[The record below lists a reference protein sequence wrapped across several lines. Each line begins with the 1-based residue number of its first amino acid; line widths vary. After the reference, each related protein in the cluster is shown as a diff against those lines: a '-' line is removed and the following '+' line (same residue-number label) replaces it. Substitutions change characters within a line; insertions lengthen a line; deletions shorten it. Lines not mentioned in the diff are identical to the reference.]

1 MRLPAGEFSPLT
13 SKHDMKVLIQN
24 PTTLSYF
31 RAEQK
36 WTADPGEAWDFKDS
50 RNAVR
55 FCAEHDMLGHEIVL
69 KFPDER
75 YDVHMP
81 ARAAAPQRMER
92 ATAESRRIGTGSRP
106 SLVRHLAA

>member
-1 MRLPAGEFSPLT
+1 
-13 SKHDMKVLIQN
+13 MKVLIQN
-24 PTTLSYF
+24 PLTLSYF
-31 RAEQK
+31 RAERK

-55 FCAEHDMLGHEIVL
+55 FCAEHNMLDHEIVL

-81 ARAAAPQRMER
+81 AWAAAPQRMER
-92 ATAESRRIGTGSRP
+92 ATTESRRIGTGSQP
-106 SLVRHLAA
+106 SLASHFAA